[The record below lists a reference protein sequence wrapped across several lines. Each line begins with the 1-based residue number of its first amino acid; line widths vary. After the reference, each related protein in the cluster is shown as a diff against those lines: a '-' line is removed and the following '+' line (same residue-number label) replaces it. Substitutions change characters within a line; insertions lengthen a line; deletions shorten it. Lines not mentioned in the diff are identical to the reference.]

1 MYEASVAIHV
11 VAAIAGFGATFTYPV
26 IQLVA
31 ERRDAAALGLTAI
44 LAISRWVAVPAAVVV
59 GITGVYQ
66 ATSGP
71 YGFGDAWVAAGFGLY
86 LAVMAVATGY
96 LAPAYRR
103 ALLATDRA
111 GYDAAMR
118 GPNAVGTLLSAAII
132 TIAVLMVAKP

>member
-1 MYEASVAIHV
+1 MYEASVAIQV
-11 VAAIAGFGATFTYPV
+11 VA
-26 IQLVA
+26 
-31 ERRDAAALGLTAI
+31 EKRDATELGLAAI

-59 GITGVYQ
+59 GITGIYQ

-103 ALLATDRA
+103 ALRAVDRA

-118 GPNAVGTLLSAAII
+118 AP
-132 TIAVLMVAKP
+132 

>member
-11 VAAIAGFGATFTYPV
+11 VAAIIGFGATFTYPV

-31 ERRDAAALGLTAI
+31 ERRGATAFGLTVI
-44 LAISRWVAVPAAVVV
+44 LAISRFVAAPAAVVV
-59 GITGVYQ
+59 GITGIYQ

-71 YGFGDAWVAAGFGLY
+71 YGFGDAWVAVGFALY

-103 ALLATDRA
+103 ALRAVDRA

-118 GPNAVGTLLSAAII
+118 APNLVGTLLSAAII
-132 TIAVLMVAKP
+132 TI